1 MRIRPL
7 LTAAALLSSLAA
19 APSSN
24 AAEVAPAHVLVRFDG
39 SAGHTDRV
47 RVAEATGTGSAV
59 PVAGGTRELEI
70 KDGESV
76 AETVAE
82 LRAQPG
88 VADARPD
95 YVVHKA
101 ASGFF
106 PNDPGRGD
114 AGDWRK
120 LQWNFAGPFG
130 IRAPEAWAT
139 MRALHK
145 DGGRGVVVAVV
156 DSGVAYRDKGDFKRA
171 PDLYRGR
178 FVKGWDFVEH
188 DRYPLDEDSH
198 GTHVSGT
205 IAEHVNNKKA
215 VTGLAYGVKIM
226 PVRVLDSNGDGDGA
240 TFARAI
246 RWAAKHGADVINMSV
261 EFDSDLRAAD
271 IPEVIDAMDYAHAR
285 GAVMVGSAGNDG
297 AGKLSYPARYSS
309 VIAVGAS
316 TSNGCRTSYTNF
328 GSGLDVVAPGGGS
341 DDVPDGSDWDFA
353 HCHPGEGGR
362 VIYQQTFSVHKP
374 FSKFR
379 LHGFEGTSE
388 SAPHVSAIAALVIA
402 SGRLGAH
409 PVPEAVQNRIE
420 DTARDIGAPGRDD
433 HYGFGLA
440 DAAAAVGD

>member
-1 MRIRPL
+1 MPIRPL
-7 LTAAALLSSLAA
+7 ITAAALLVALAVPASAGA
-19 APSSN
+19 AR
-24 AAEVAPAHVLVRFDG
+24 VAPAHVLVRFDE
-39 SAGHTDRV
+39 SATHTDRV
-47 RVAEATGTGSAV
+47 RVAEATGTGSAEA
-59 PVAGGTRELEI
+59 VAGDTRELEI
-70 KDGESV
+70 EDGESV
-76 AETVAE
+76 AETLAE
-82 LRAQPG
+82 LRAQPD
-88 VADARPD
+88 VASARPD

-101 ASGFF
+101 VATFN
-106 PNDPGRGD
+106 PNDPGRGGP
-114 AGDWRK
+114 GDWRK

-130 IRAPEAWAT
+130 VHAPRAWAT
-139 MRALHK
+139 MRALNK

-156 DSGVAYRDKGDFKRA
+156 DSGVAYRDKGSFKRA

-205 IAEHVNNKKA
+205 IAEHVNNKQA
-215 VTGLAYGVKIM
+215 VTGLAYGVRIM
-226 PVRVLDSNGDGDGA
+226 PVRVLDAHGDGDGA

-271 IPEVIDAMDYAHAR
+271 IPDVIDAMKYAHDR
-285 GAVMVGSAGNDG
+285 GAVMVGSAGND
-297 AGKLSYPARYSS
+297 ADDKLAYPARYSS
-309 VIAVGAS
+309 VIAVGAT

-328 GSGLDVVAPGGGS
+328 GSGLDVVAPGGGG
-341 DDVPDGSDWDFA
+341 DDVPDGSSWDFE

-362 VIYQQTFSVHKP
+362 VIYQQTFRTGHVRE
-374 FSKFR
+374 FR
-379 LHGFEGTSE
+379 LRGFEGTSE

-402 SGRLGAH
+402 SGVVGEH

-433 HYGFGLA
+433 RYGFGLA
-440 DAAAAVGD
+440 DASAAVGGD